1 MRSRILASLLVPLAV
16 APAWTAH
23 AQQQDAQ
30 EEEPQP
36 ASSETE
42 GQDISDEAPERPT
55 SVTLPPGAP
64 QGRESAPGQVHTVE
78 GGDTLWDLSQRYLG
92 SPWYWPKVWSYNP
105 QIANPHWIYPGN
117 NVKFFPGGEEVPSRV
132 EAGDL
137 PSDDVQAPQDVSGG
151 SLVSVVGKIGYD
163 PSTSRPVT
171 TKGFVTARE
180 LDEAG
185 RIEGSPSEALMLSA
199 PERVYLRFKKKGA
212 AKVGDRYVIF
222 HTVEPVKHPVTGAKA
237 GFLTELLGTVQVTAI
252 NDDVVTARI
261 METWDPIERGNYV
274 GPSSERL
281 SERVAPKPNSK
292 EIPGYVLTPM
302 TPGQTLMGEHHF
314 IVVDR
319 GTADGVQVGNIF
331 TIERKG
337 DPSLDVLGRSDT
349 KPGEVKKGQRVY
361 PWEGVAQCM
370 VTEVRERT
378 SNCLLTR
385 SLVEISAGDRA
396 TMRKDGAPTASR

>member
-1 MRSRILASLLVPLAV
+1 MRSRILATLLVPLTV
-16 APAWTAH
+16 APAWTAF
-23 AQQQDAQ
+23 AQDAQ

-36 ASSETE
+36 ASTETE
-42 GQDISDEAPERPT
+42 GQDISDDVEQRPT

-64 QGRESAPGQVHTVE
+64 QGRETAPGQVHTVE
-78 GGDTLWDLSQRYLG
+78 TGDTLWDLSQRYLG

-137 PSDDVQAPQDVSGG
+137 PSDDMSAPTDVSGG

-163 PSTSRPVT
+163 PSNASPVT
-171 TKGFVTARE
+171 TKGFVTTRE

-185 RIEGSPSEALMLSA
+185 RIEGSTSEALMLSA
-199 PERVYLRFKKKGA
+199 PEKVYLRFKKRGA

-222 HTVEPVKHPVTGAKA
+222 HTVEEVKHPVTNARTGY
-237 GFLTELLGTVQVTAI
+237 LTELLGTVQVVSIT
-252 NDDVVTARI
+252 NDVVTARI
-261 METWDPIERGNYV
+261 METWDPIARGDLV
-274 GPSSERL
+274 GPSSEKL

-302 TPGQTLMGEHHF
+302 TPGQTLLGEHNF
-314 IVVDR
+314 VVVDR
-319 GTADGVQVGNIF
+319 GTADGVQVGNTF
-331 TIERKG
+331 TIERRG
-337 DPSLDVLGRSDT
+337 DPSLDVLGRSDY
-349 KPGEVKKGQRVY
+349 KMGDAGKGQKAY
-361 PWEGVAQCM
+361 PWEAVAQCM

-385 SLVEISAGDRA
+385 SLTEISAGDRA
-396 TMRKDGAPTASR
+396 TMRKDGTPTASR

>member
-1 MRSRILASLLVPLAV
+1 M
-16 APAWTAH
+16 
-23 AQQQDAQ
+23 
-30 EEEPQP
+30 
-36 ASSETE
+36 
-42 GQDISDEAPERPT
+42 
-55 SVTLPPGAP
+55 
-64 QGRESAPGQVHTVE
+64 E

-117 NVKFFPGGEEVPSRV
+117 NVKFYPGGEEVPSRV
-132 EAGDL
+132 EAGNL
-137 PSDDVQAPQDVSGG
+137 PTDDMEAPQDVSGA
-151 SLVSVVGKIGYD
+151 SLVTVVGKIGYD
-163 PSTSRPVT
+163 PSAARPVT

-185 RIEGSPSEALMLSA
+185 RIDGSPSEALMLSA
-199 PERVYLRFKKKGA
+199 PSRVYLRFKKRGA
-212 AKVGDRYVIF
+212 AKVGESYVVY

-281 SERVAPKPNSK
+281 SERVAPKPNAK

-302 TPGQTLMGEHHF
+302 TAGQTVMSEHHF
-314 IVVDR
+314 IIVDR
-319 GTADGVQVGNIF
+319 GTADGVQVGNVF
-331 TIERKG
+331 TIDRKG
-337 DPSLDVLGRSDT
+337 DPSLNVLGRRKTNPS
-349 KPGEVKKGQRVY
+349 EIKKGERAY
-361 PWEGVAQCM
+361 PWEAVAQCM

-378 SNCLLTR
+378 SNCLITR
-385 SLVEISAGDRA
+385 SLVEISPGGRA

>member
-1 MRSRILASLLVPLAV
+1 
-16 APAWTAH
+16 
-23 AQQQDAQ
+23 
-30 EEEPQP
+30 
-36 ASSETE
+36 
-42 GQDISDEAPERPT
+42 
-55 SVTLPPGAP
+55 P
-64 QGRESAPGQVHTVE
+64 QGRDSAPGQVHTVE

-163 PSTSRPVT
+163 PSSSRPVT
-171 TKGFVTARE
+171 TKGFVTAKE

-185 RIEGSPSEALMLSA
+185 RIEGSTSEALMLSA
-199 PERVYLRFKKKGA
+199 PEKVYLRFKKRGA

-222 HTVEPVKHPVTGAKA
+222 HTVEPVKHPVTGARA
-237 GFLTELLGTVQVTAI
+237 GFLTELLGTVQVVAI
-252 NDDVVTARI
+252 NNDIVTARI
-261 METWDPIERGNYV
+261 TETWDPIERGNYV

-281 SERVAPKPNSK
+281 SERVSPKPNAK

-302 TPGQTLMGEHHF
+302 TAGQTLMGEHHF

-319 GTADGVQVGNIF
+319 GTADGVQVGNVF

-337 DPSLDVLGRSDT
+337 DPSLDVLGRSDVRMGDVG
-349 KPGEVKKGQRVY
+349 KSKQGAY

-378 SNCLLTR
+378 SNCILTR
-385 SLVEISAGDRA
+385 SLVEVSAGDRA
-396 TMRKDGAPTASR
+396 IMRKDGAPTASR

>member
-1 MRSRILASLLVPLAV
+1 MRSRILASLLVPLTV
-16 APAWTAH
+16 APAWTAF
-23 AQQQDAQ
+23 AQDAQ
-30 EEEPQP
+30 EDESQS
-36 ASSETE
+36 SSETE
-42 GQDISDEAPERPT
+42 GQDISDDVEQRPT
-55 SVTLPPGAP
+55 SVTLPPGAA

-78 GGDTLWDLSQRYLG
+78 TGDTLWDLSQRYLG

-132 EAGDL
+132 EAGEL

-171 TKGFVTARE
+171 TKGFVTAKE

-185 RIEGSPSEALMLSA
+185 RIEGSSSEALMLSA
-199 PERVYLRFKKKGA
+199 PEKVYLRFKKRGA

-222 HTVEPVKHPVTGAKA
+222 HTVEPVKHPVTGARA
-237 GFLTELLGTVQVTAI
+237 GFLTELLGTVQVVAI
-252 NDDVVTARI
+252 NNDIITARI
-261 METWDPIERGNYV
+261 TETWDPIERGNYV

-281 SERVAPKPNSK
+281 SERVAPKPNAK

-302 TPGQTLMGEHHF
+302 TPGQTLLGEHHF

-319 GTADGVQVGNIF
+319 GTADGVQVGNVF

-337 DPSLDVLGRSDT
+337 DPSLDVLGRSDVRMGDAG
-349 KPGEVKKGQRVY
+349 KSKQGAY

-378 SNCLLTR
+378 SNCILTR
-385 SLVEISAGDRA
+385 SLVEVSAGDRA

>member
-1 MRSRILASLLVPLAV
+1 MRTRILASLLVPLAV

-23 AQQQDAQ
+23 AQDAQ
-30 EEEPQP
+30 EEESQP
-36 ASSETE
+36 ASETQ
-42 GQDISDEAPERPT
+42 GQDISDDVEQRPT
-55 SVTLPPGAP
+55 AVTLPPGAR

-78 GGDTLWDLSQRYLG
+78 SGDTLWDLSQRYLG

-132 EAGDL
+132 EAGEL
-137 PSDDVQAPQDVSGG
+137 PADDMTAPQDVSGG

-163 PSTSRPVT
+163 PSSTRPVT

-185 RIEGSPSEALMLSA
+185 RIDGAASEALMLSA
-199 PERVYLRFKKKGA
+199 PDKVYLRFKKRGA

-222 HTVEPVKHPVTGAKA
+222 HTVEEVKHPVTNART
-237 GFLTELLGTVQVTAI
+237 GFLTELLGTVQVVAV
-252 NDDVVTARI
+252 NNDVVTARI
-261 METWDPIERGNYV
+261 TETWDPIARGDLV

-281 SERVAPKPNSK
+281 SERIAPKPNGK

-302 TPGQTLMGEHHF
+302 TPGQTLLGEHHF
-314 IVVDR
+314 VVVDR
-319 GTADGVQVGNIF
+319 GTADGVQVGNTF
-331 TIERKG
+331 TIERRG
-337 DPSLDVLGRSDT
+337 DPSRDVLGRTDY
-349 KPGEVKKGQRVY
+349 KMGDAGKEQKAY
-361 PWEGVAQCM
+361 PWEAVAQCM

-385 SLVEISAGDRA
+385 SLVEVSAGDRA
-396 TMRKDGAPTASR
+396 VMRKDGTPTASR